1 MLYDAFICHAS
12 EDKDVFVRPLA
23 EKLRESHLEIWYDE
37 FSLKVGD
44 SLRESIDKG
53 LSKCRFGIVIL
64 SPAFFKKR
72 WPKRELNGLTARE
85 MVGGHQIILPIWH
98 KVTAAD
104 IIKHSPPLADI
115 KALDSKKG
123 IGDICKM
130 LLEKIR
136 PEGSPLIIARDML
149 IEAGLNPPVVTD
161 EWWLDVVEASNRIP
175 NGGAVP
181 PPDTCWGRWTFPLP
195 GWGSRGKERGVWLAW
210 TACQMKWEK
219 AAEEGK
225 ITQITRPDKVLE
237 FINSYGGLNKICHE
251 NPEYLA
257 LYAPQLTIKGLSGE
271 FEKDFDTLLDNAI
284 KSNNWREEIALRHP
298 NLFGRDSANV
308 ACQFVQGDIFSP
320 TVRYYEHFEYLIW
333 FLSSD
338 SIWLP
343 EKFHKFLLDGMKKWA
358 VWMSGSKDT
367 YEKMEDF
374 IHSIFE
380 AKSYRRF
387 RLTSRVKSSLLSGI
401 LTALKVLELKDKPT
415 DIMNKFLDENV
426 IETYFEE
433 NKRRHKKTKEK

>member
-12 EDKDVFVRPLA
+12 EDKNIFVRPLA
-23 EKLRESHLEIWYDE
+23 EKLRESHLEVWYDE

-85 MVGGHQIILPIWH
+85 MLGGHQIILPIWH
-98 KVTAAD
+98 KVTAVD

-115 KALDSKKG
+115 KALDSRKG
-123 IGDICKM
+123 IEGVCKG

-136 PEGSPLIIARDML
+136 PAGSPLIIARDML

-161 EWWLDVVEASNRIP
+161 EWWLDVVEASNRLP
-175 NGGAVP
+175 SGGAVP
-181 PPDTCWGRWTFPLP
+181 PADTCWGRWTFPLP

-210 TACQMKWEK
+210 TACQMKWTE
-219 AAEEGK
+219 AAEKLK
-225 ITQITRPDKVLE
+225 ITQITRPENVLK
-237 FINSYGGLNKICHE
+237 FINSYAGLNKICHD
-251 NPEYLA
+251 NPLYLA
-257 LYAPQLTIKGLSGE
+257 LYAPQLTIKEFSGE
-271 FEKDFDTLLDNAI
+271 FANEFDSLLKASPCRDEVSLRYPDLETL
-284 KSNNWREEIALRHP
+284 SP
-298 NLFGRDSANV
+298 SSV

-320 TVRYYEHFEYLIW
+320 EVKYYEIFEYLIW

-338 SIWLP
+338 SEWLP
-343 EKFHKFLLDGMKKWA
+343 KRIHDFLLDGMKKWT
-358 VWMSGSKDT
+358 VWIPVDLNT
-367 YEKMEDF
+367 YEKAKDF
-374 IHSIFE
+374 SRSMIG
-380 AKSYRRF
+380 AKSYREF
-387 RLTSRVKSSLLSGI
+387 KMTTRVKSSLLNGI
-401 LTALKVLELKDKPT
+401 SSALKALRLKDNPKK
-415 DIMNKFLDENV
+415 IMNKFLEEKV

-433 NKRRHKKTKEK
+433 NKRRHRKNKGK